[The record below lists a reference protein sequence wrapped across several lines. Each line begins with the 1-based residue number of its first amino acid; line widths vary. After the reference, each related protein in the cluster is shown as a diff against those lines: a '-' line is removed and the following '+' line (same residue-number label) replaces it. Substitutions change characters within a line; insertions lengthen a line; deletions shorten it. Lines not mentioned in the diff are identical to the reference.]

1 MKRVSFFLCSE
12 FRSLLM
18 IVLADFATEEKE
30 KKLSMELDTYQYRNN
45 VEEGTRIQVQEVR
58 ENVGPS
64 DPNTRRNSVCSI
76 ASSITIVSESYPPH
90 RNDNNHNKVDD
101 YSPPPIVRL
110 GFREGL
116 PNLFC
121 LQTIML
127 CLPYFVTF
135 GGALIVNSVL
145 ASWYLEKFVDWDQ
158 TLAGQWS
165 AM

>member
-1 MKRVSFFLCSE
+1 
-12 FRSLLM
+12 
-18 IVLADFATEEKE
+18 
-30 KKLSMELDTYQYRNN
+30 MELDTYQYRNN
-45 VEEGTRIQVQEVR
+45 VENPEGTRIHVQQVR
-58 ENVGPS
+58 DS
-64 DPNTRRNSVCSI
+64 DPNTRRNSVASI
-76 ASSITIVSESYPPH
+76 ASSITIVSESYPPNH
-90 RNDNNHNKVDD
+90 ANKEIDN

-121 LQTIML
+121 LQTVML

-158 TLAGQWS
+158 TRAGQWS
-165 AM
+165 AMWVSSLVISLLVADSSTTGSDCSISLLALWVEFSVM

>member
-1 MKRVSFFLCSE
+1 
-12 FRSLLM
+12 M
-18 IVLADFATEEKE
+18 IDADFFADFEVQEKE

-45 VEEGTRIQVQEVR
+45 VENPEGTRIQVQQVQEVH
-58 ENVGPS
+58 EAS
-64 DPNTRRNSVCSI
+64 DPNTRRNSTCSI
-76 ASSITIVSESYPPH
+76 ASSITVTSDTFPP
-90 RNDNNHNKVDD
+90 RNHDKIDN
-101 YSPPPIVRL
+101 SPAPIVRL

-145 ASWYLEKFVDWDQ
+145 ASWYLDKFAGWDQ
-158 TLAGQWS
+158 TRAGQWS